1 MTRRCIIIG
10 SGLGA
15 LSAGAVLSKN
25 GYDVIIF
32 EQAKQIGGCL
42 QCFWRNGVKFETGMH
57 FVGSLDDGE
66 VLSNY
71 FNFLG
76 IRDKV
81 EVSRMD
87 TTSYNT
93 ISLDGERFS
102 IANGHEQMI
111 ESLAQRFPNEKD
123 NLRRFWNLVD
133 TVAQESPYYDLGSID
148 RNPQLDLRLFT
159 TSINEVIDE
168 VITDPTL
175 RNVLVGDMSLYA
187 AQRDRTPFSTYAFV
201 SNFYNRSAFR
211 IVGGSDN
218 IAKALAEVIKSNG
231 GKIYTGCRVVR
242 AHSNNGSIT
251 SVELENGELVEG
263 DIFISDVHPMQ
274 LSGMFTG
281 KELRPSF
288 YSRIESIKNT
298 PAVFSLFLKFKSGV
312 PYMNTNFYGYS
323 CKSPWD
329 MENYD
334 DTTWPRGYLYMHH
347 CHEKE
352 QKYARSGVIL
362 AYMLADELSE
372 WSQTKVGKRGESYE
386 EFKRAKAEKL
396 LDAVERDF
404 PGIRSQIEEYYTATP
419 LTYRDY
425 TLSPGGSMYGM
436 AKDLTLGLAGRV
448 SYKTKLPNFYLVGQ
462 NINAH
467 GILGVLVGTLN
478 VCSALLGEDVIKKQM
493 LEANAFVKPVKQKS
507 VLIIGGGL
515 GGLVT
520 GALLAKENYK
530 VTVLEKNAIIGGGL
544 QTIRRKGV
552 DFATG
557 MHVFGGFNKDGNLYK
572 IFDYLGIADKLN
584 LMPTDENACDI
595 VTIADD
601 NATYYLPKGKENLV
615 NYLSGIFPDEAEN
628 IRQYIDKL
636 FELSQEEGLFY
647 IRERSMEPNFTS
659 LSEDFKNPYNQL
671 INKYIHNPKLK
682 RLLCYLKPLFGG
694 EEDTTPAFFNA
705 LLSVL
710 HIGGTFQ
717 FVGSGLQMVDMLK
730 KIIEEAGG
738 EVVSSE
744 EVTKIE
750 VEDHAVTRVMTK
762 NGNSYIADS
771 YISDVHP
778 DVLMKIISGDAF
790 PAAFRKRLKL
800 IPESTSSFKVYIK
813 FKKNAFPFL
822 NHANY
827 YYNSSIEYPNGIMY
841 VTQPVE
847 NQGEFAETMAII
859 SLMDFSEVKRWENTQ
874 TGHRGEEYEQWK
886 RETTEKVFD
895 VMEKIYPDF
904 RDCIEFSFA
913 SSPLTIRD
921 FLGNKEGSI
930 YGFQKDSHNLMLSQ
944 MAVATK
950 VKNLFLTGQNV
961 NIHGFCG
968 VSLTAIETAEALV
981 GHNEIV
987 KKINEHCSIKNNI

>member
-1 MTRRCIIIG
+1 MKKCIVIG
-10 SGLGA
+10 SGLGG
-15 LSAGAVLSKN
+15 LSTGVILAKN
-25 GYDVIIF
+25 GYEVTIL

-42 QCFWRNGVKFETGMH
+42 QCFQRNGVKFETGMH

-76 IRDKV
+76 IKDKV

-87 TTSYNT
+87 TSSYNT
-93 ISLDGERFS
+93 ISLNGERFS

-111 ESLAQRFPNEKD
+111 ESLAERFPNEKD
-123 NLRRFWNLVD
+123 NLRRYWQLVD
-133 TVAQESPYYDLGSID
+133 TVAQESPFYDLNHID
-148 RNPQLDLRLFT
+148 RNAQLDLRLFT

-168 VITDPTL
+168 VISDPTL

-201 SNFYNRSAFR
+201 SNFYNKSAFR
-211 IVGGSDN
+211 FVGGSDN
-218 IAKALAEVIKSNG
+218 LAKALAEVVKSNG

-242 AHSNNGSIT
+242 AHSNNGLVT

-274 LSGMFTG
+274 LSSMFTG

-298 PAVFSLFLKFKSGV
+298 PSVFSLFLKFKPGAMR
-312 PYMNTNFYGYS
+312 YMNTNFYGYS
-323 CKSPWD
+323 CESPWN
-329 MENYD
+329 MELYD
-334 DTTWPRGYLYMHH
+334 KSTWPRGYLYMHH
-347 CHEKE
+347 CHEKKQE
-352 QKYARSGVIL
+352 FARSGVIL

-372 WSQTKVGKRGESYE
+372 WAQTTVGKRGESYK
-386 EFKRAKAEKL
+386 EFKHAKAEKL

-404 PGIRSQIEEYYTATP
+404 PGLRTQIEEYYTATP

-467 GILGVLVGTLN
+467 GILGVMVGTLN

-493 LEANAFVKPVKQKS
+493 LETNAFVKPVEQKS

-520 GALLAKENYK
+520 GALLAKEDYK
-530 VTVLEKNAIIGGGL
+530 VTILEKNAIIGGGL

-557 MHVFGGFNKDGNLYK
+557 MHIFGGFNKDGNLYK
-572 IFDYLGIADKLN
+572 LFDYLGIAAKLN
-584 LMPTDENACDI
+584 LMPTDEKACDV
-595 VTIADD
+595 VTIAED

-615 NYLSGIFPDEAEN
+615 EYLSGIFPDEAEN

-636 FELSQEEGLFY
+636 FELSQEEDLFY
-647 IRERSMEPNFTS
+647 IRERSMEPNFAS
-659 LSEDFKNPYNQL
+659 LSEDFMNPYNEL
-671 INKYIHNPKLK
+671 IDKHIHNPKLK
-682 RLLCYLKPLFGG
+682 RLLCYLSPLFGG
-694 EEDTTPAFFNA
+694 IEDMTPAFFNA

-710 HIGGTFQ
+710 HINGTFQ
-717 FVGSGLQMVDMLK
+717 FIGSGQQMVDLLK
-730 KIIEEAGG
+730 KAIEDKGG
-738 EVVSSE
+738 KVIANEEVVNIDVE
-744 EVTKIE
+744 EHLITKVT
-750 VEDHAVTRVMTK
+750 TK
-762 NGNSYIADS
+762 NGNSYKADS

-778 DVLMKIISGDAF
+778 DVLLKIISDKAF
-790 PAAFRKRLKL
+790 PAAYKNRLRS
-800 IPESTSSFKVYIK
+800 IPESPSSFKVHII
-813 FKKNAFPFL
+813 FKENTFPFL
-822 NHANY
+822 NHANF
-827 YYNSSIEYPNGIMY
+827 YYNNNIDWPKGIMY
-841 VTQPVE
+841 VTTPIQ
-847 NQGEFAETMAII
+847 NQGKYAKTMIII
-859 SLMDFSEVKRWENTQ
+859 STMDFNEVKKWENTK

-886 RETTEKVFD
+886 HNTTEKVLD
-895 VMEKIYPDF
+895 LMEKIYPDF
-904 RDCIEFSFA
+904 RNCIEFSFS

-921 FLGNKEGSI
+921 YLGNKEGSN

-944 MAVATK
+944 MSVATK

>member
-1 MTRRCIIIG
+1 MKKCIVIG
-10 SGLGA
+10 SGLGG
-15 LSAGAVLSKN
+15 LSTGVILAKN
-25 GYDVIIF
+25 GYEVIVL

-76 IRDKV
+76 IKDKV

-87 TTSYNT
+87 TSSYNT
-93 ISLDGERFS
+93 ISLNGERFS

-111 ESLAQRFPNEKD
+111 ESLSERFPNEKD
-123 NLRRFWNLVD
+123 NLRRFWQLVD
-133 TVAQESPYYDLGSID
+133 TVAQESPYYDLNRID
-148 RNPQLDLRLFT
+148 RNAQLDLRLFT
-159 TSINEVIDE
+159 TSINEVINE
-168 VITDPTL
+168 VISDPIL

-242 AHSNNGSIT
+242 AHCDNGLVT
-251 SVELENGELVEG
+251 RVELENGESFEG
-263 DIFISDVHPMQ
+263 DVFISDVHPMQ
-274 LSGMFTG
+274 LSSMFTG

-298 PAVFSLFLKFKSGV
+298 PSVFSLFLKFKQGAM

-352 QKYARSGVIL
+352 QKFAKSGVIL

-372 WSQTKVGKRGESYE
+372 WTQTTIGKRGESYE
-386 EFKRAKAEKL
+386 VFKRNKAEKL

-404 PGIRSQIEEYYTATP
+404 PELRLYIEEYYTATP

-425 TLSPGGSMYGM
+425 TMSPGGSMYGM

-467 GILGVLVGTLN
+467 GILGVMVGTLN
-478 VCSALLGEDVIKKQM
+478 VCSALLGEDVIRNQM
-493 LEANAFVKPVKQKS
+493 LEANAVVKPDKQKS

-520 GALLAKENYK
+520 GALLAKEDYK

-557 MHVFGGFNKDGNLYK
+557 MHIFGGFNKDGNLYK
-572 IFDYLGIADKLN
+572 LFDYLDIADKLD

-601 NATYYLPKGKENLV
+601 NATYHLPKGKENLV
-615 NYLSGIFPDEAEN
+615 AYLSEIFPDEAEN
-628 IRQYIDKL
+628 IRQYINKL
-636 FELSQEEGLFY
+636 FEISQEEDLFY
-647 IRERSMEPNFTS
+647 MRERSTEPNFIS
-659 LSEDFKNPYNQL
+659 LTEDFINPYNTL
-671 INKYIHNPKLK
+671 IDKYIHNPKLK
-682 RLLCYLKPLFGG
+682 RLLSYLKPLFGG

-717 FVGSGLQMVDMLK
+717 FVGSGQQMVDMLK
-730 KIIEEAGG
+730 KIIEDKGG
-738 EVVSSE
+738 SVISNE
-744 EVTKIE
+744 EVTNIE
-750 VEDHAVTRVMTK
+750 VEDHLVTKVVTK
-762 NGNSYIADS
+762 NGNSYNANS

-778 DVLMKIISGDAF
+778 DVLMKIISDNAF

-800 IPESTSSFKVYIK
+800 IPESTSSFKVYIT
-813 FKKNAFPFL
+813 FKENKFPFL
-822 NHANY
+822 NHANF
-827 YYNSSIEYPNGIMY
+827 YYNNNIDWPKGIMY
-841 VTQPVE
+841 VTPPVK
-847 NQGEFAETMAII
+847 NQGKYANTMAII
-859 SLMDFSEVKRWENTQ
+859 SLMDFGEVKKWENTQ

-886 RETTEKVFD
+886 RETAEKVLD
-895 VMEKIYPDF
+895 VMENIYPDF
-904 RDCIEFSFA
+904 RKCIDFSFA

-930 YGFQKDSHNLMLSQ
+930 YGFQKDSRNLMLSQ

-950 VKNLFLTGQNV
+950 VKNLFMTGQNV

-981 GHNEIV
+981 GHNVIV
-987 KKINEHCSIKNNI
+987 KKINEHCTIKNNI

>member
-1 MTRRCIIIG
+1 MKKCIVIG
-10 SGLGA
+10 SGLGG
-15 LSAGAVLSKN
+15 LSTGVILAKN
-25 GYDVIIF
+25 GYEVTVF

-76 IRDKV
+76 IKDKV

-87 TTSYNT
+87 TCSYNT
-93 ISLDGERFS
+93 ISLNGERFS
-102 IANGHEQMI
+102 IANGHEEMI
-111 ESLAQRFPNEKD
+111 ESLGKRFPNEKD
-123 NLRRFWNLVD
+123 NLRRYWQLVD
-133 TVAQESPYYDLGSID
+133 TVAQESPFYDLNRID

-218 IAKALAEVIKSNG
+218 IAKALAEVIKENG

-242 AHSNNGSIT
+242 ALSKNGSVT
-251 SVELENGELVEG
+251 RVELENGELIEG
-263 DIFISDVHPMQ
+263 DVFISDVHPMQ
-274 LSGMFTG
+274 LSSMFTG

-298 PAVFSLFLKFKSGV
+298 PSVFSLFLKFTPEAM

-323 CKSPWD
+323 CNSPWD

-334 DTTWPRGYLYMHH
+334 DKSWPRGYLYMHH

-352 QKYARSGVIL
+352 QKFAKSGVIL

-372 WSQTKVGKRGESYE
+372 WAQTTIGKRGEAYE
-386 EFKRAKAEKL
+386 EFKRTKAEKL

-404 PGIRSQIEEYYTATP
+404 PGLRSYIEEYYTATP

-425 TLSPGGSMYGM
+425 TMSPGGSMYGM

-478 VCSALLGEDVIKKQM
+478 VCSALLGEDKVHAQM
-493 LEANAFVKPVKQKS
+493 LEANNLVKSAEQKT

-520 GALLAKENYK
+520 GALLAKEDYK

-557 MHVFGGFNKDGNLYK
+557 MHFFGGFNKGDNLYK

-584 LMPTDENACDI
+584 LMPTDENACDV

-601 NATYYLPKGKENLV
+601 NATYRLPKGKENLV
-615 NYLSGIFPDEAEN
+615 KYLSGIFPDETEN

-636 FELSQEEGLFY
+636 FELSQEEDLFY
-647 IRERSMEPNFTS
+647 MRERSAEPNFTS
-659 LSEDFKNPYNQL
+659 LSEDFINPYNVL
-671 INKYIHNPKLK
+671 IDKYIHNPKLK
-682 RLLCYLKPLFGG
+682 RLLYYLKPLFGG
-694 EEDTTPAFFNA
+694 EENTTPAFFNA

-717 FVGSGLQMVDMLK
+717 FVGSGQQMVDLLK
-730 KIIEEAGG
+730 KIIEDKGG
-738 EVVSSE
+738 SVISNE
-744 EVTKIE
+744 EVTNIE
-750 VEDHAVTRVMTK
+750 VEDHLVTKVVTK
-762 NGNSYIADS
+762 NGNSYTADS

-778 DVLMKIISGDAF
+778 DVLMKIISDNAF

-813 FKKNAFPFL
+813 FKEKSFPFL
-822 NHANY
+822 NNANF
-827 YYNSSIEYPNGIMY
+827 YYNSNLNWPQGIMY
-841 VTQPVE
+841 VTPPVE
-847 NQGEFAETMAII
+847 NQGEFAKSMAII
-859 SLMDFSEVKRWENTQ
+859 SLMDYADVKKWENTE

-886 RETTEKVFD
+886 QKTTEKVLD
-895 VMEKIYPDF
+895 VMENIYPNF
-904 RDCIEFSFA
+904 RNFIDFSFA

-930 YGFQKDSHNLMLSQ
+930 YGFQKDSRNLMLSQ
-944 MAVATK
+944 MSVTTK

-981 GHNEIV
+981 GHNTIV
-987 KKINEHCSIKNNI
+987 KKINEHYNIYK